1 MFDGILKE
9 GNLTNEDCI
18 SVIGQTPKNAKI
30 SENADIVFLFQR
42 YRFVFILDLSA
53 SETAKKMNHDLEG
66 PIYLC
71 CNSFH
76 IKDKIKFKF

>member
-42 YRFVFILDLSA
+42 YRFVFIFDLSA
-53 SETAKKMNHDLEG
+53 SDTA
-66 PIYLC
+66 
-71 CNSFH
+71 
-76 IKDKIKFKF
+76 